1 MPKQTGTP
9 PNATADWTLGRMAF
23 QLEAEMESYVLSH
36 STGYGASGTALVD
49 ETAALGDP
57 AAMMLGKEQYAL
69 FRFLAGLLGCRRALD
84 VGTFTGLSALAFA
97 DGMGPEG
104 KVVTI
109 DRNRA
114 WVDLARKHW
123 ESAGAGGRIDAR
135 VGEAV
140 DVLAQLAGAGERFD
154 IAFLDVD
161 KTRIQEYF
169 DRTLEL
175 LAPRG
180 LLMIDNALW
189 HGWVLDER
197 RTDADTRG
205 MRDFNDRL
213 IQDTRFEVSLLPIA
227 DGLTLVRRKH

>member
-1 MPKQTGTP
+1 MSIPTGT
-9 PNATADWTLGRMAF
+9 NATADWTLGRMAF
-23 QLEAEMESYVLSH
+23 QLEPAMESYVLSH

-57 AAMMLGKEQYAL
+57 AAMMLGKEQYAF

-109 DRNRA
+109 DRNQT
-114 WVDLARKHW
+114 WVELARKHW
-123 ESAGAGGRIDAR
+123 ITAGAGGRIDAR
-135 VGEAV
+135 VGEAI
-140 DVLAQLAGAGERFD
+140 DLLAQLAKAGERFD

-161 KTRIQEYF
+161 KARIQEYF
-169 DRTLEL
+169 DRTLAL

-180 LLMIDNALW
+180 LLLIDNALW

-213 IQDTRFEVSLLPIA
+213 VRDARFEVSLLPLA
-227 DGLTLVRRKH
+227 DGLTLVRRR